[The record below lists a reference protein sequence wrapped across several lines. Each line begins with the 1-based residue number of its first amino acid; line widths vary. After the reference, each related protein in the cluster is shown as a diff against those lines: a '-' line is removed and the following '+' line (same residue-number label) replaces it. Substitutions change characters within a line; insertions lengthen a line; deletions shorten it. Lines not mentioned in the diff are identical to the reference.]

1 MRSCWRLPLV
11 ATRKMAENAPRITRE
26 AAAAELLR
34 RRRSRESLKAFA
46 LSIPIPGA
54 PVDDD
59 PSSWVCGDAERLP
72 LAQHHELLLDKVEEC
87 LRKPMGRLMVFMP
100 PGSAKST
107 YAGVV
112 APPWAMGKWPGFKV
126 ISTSYAAKPAYRSS
140 KRCRAICASPEYASI
155 WERPTM
161 LREGSAAVDE
171 WELTND
177 SGLLAA
183 GILGGVTSARAD
195 ALIIDDPVAGRAEAD
210 SPTIQASTRA
220 AYDDDLLTRLK
231 PGASIILIQTRWHPE
246 DLAGSILPEDWD
258 GESGPI
264 QCRDGQVWEVLC
276 IPAQADRADDPL
288 GRKIGEYLWPEWFSP
303 EHWAQYKAKART
315 WASLYQGRPK
325 AESGNQFNMS
335 DFDDLWYDPEE
346 LPARLKKYGASDFA
360 VTERDLE
367 KKSEPD
373 YTEHGVAG
381 LDDGSSRPDGLSVLW
396 IVDWWAQQVE
406 LDKSVAAQL
415 SLIKQHKPLW
425 WFGEVGG
432 QENAVKPVRR
442 LLQKEDNMFANY
454 EYLPHI
460 GDKVAKVQAFRALV
474 QEGRVRFP
482 RGNAL
487 VKRLVDMLVNF
498 PRARFDDGV
507 DVCGLLG
514 RGIADMVPASKPAV
528 AKRKAPKPFTDP
540 WYAARERADRGDEEE
555 RERYYR

>member
-1 MRSCWRLPLV
+1 VVADGRPRLTP
-11 ATRKMAENAPRITRE
+11 A
-26 AAAAELLR
+26 AAAAELIR

-46 LSIPIPGA
+46 LSIAIPGA

-59 PSSWVCGDAERLP
+59 DFSNWVCAPAEKVQ
-72 LAQHHELLLDKVEEC
+72 LAAHHELLLDKVEEC
-87 LRKPMGRLMVFMP
+87 LRKYMGRLMVFMP

-112 APPWAMGKWPGFKV
+112 APPWAMGMWPGCKV

-140 KRCRAICASPEYASI
+140 KRCRAICSSQEYASI
-155 WERPTM
+155 WEKPTTI
-161 LREGSAAVDE
+161 RDGSGAVDE

-177 SGLLAA
+177 SGMLAA

-195 ALIIDDPVAGRAEAD
+195 VLIIDDPVAGRQEAD
-210 SPTIQASTRA
+210 SPTVRQSTRA

-246 DLAGSILPEDWD
+246 DLAGSILPTEWD

-276 IPAQADRADDPL
+276 IPAQADRKDDPL
-288 GRKIGEYLWPEWFSP
+288 GRAVGEYLWPEWFSP
-303 EHWAQYKAKART
+303 QHWAQYKAIART

-325 AESGNQFNMS
+325 ADTGNQFDLA
-335 DFDDLWYDPEE
+335 DFDDLWYDPDE
-346 LPARLKKYGASDFA
+346 LPARLKTYGASDFA

-367 KKSEPD
+367 KQTEPD

-381 LDDGSSRPDGLSVLW
+381 MDDDSVLW
-396 IVDWWAQQVE
+396 IIDWWAQQVE
-406 LDKSVAAQL
+406 LDKSVGAQL

-432 QENAVKPVRR
+432 QENSVKPVRR
-442 LLQKEDNMFANY
+442 LLQKEGDMFANY
-454 EYLPHI
+454 VYLPHI
-460 GDKVAKVQAFRALV
+460 GDKVAKAQAFRALV
-474 QEGRVRFP
+474 KEGRVRFP
-482 RGNAL
+482 RGNPL
-487 VKRLVDMLVNF
+487 VKRLVDMLISF
-498 PRARFDDGV
+498 PRGRFDDGV

-514 RGIADMVPASKPAV
+514 RGIADMVPAEKPAV
-528 AKRKAPKPFTDP
+528 AKRPPPKVFTEP
-540 WYAARERADRGDEEE
+540 WYAARERQDRAEDEKKS
-555 RERYYR
+555 RYYD